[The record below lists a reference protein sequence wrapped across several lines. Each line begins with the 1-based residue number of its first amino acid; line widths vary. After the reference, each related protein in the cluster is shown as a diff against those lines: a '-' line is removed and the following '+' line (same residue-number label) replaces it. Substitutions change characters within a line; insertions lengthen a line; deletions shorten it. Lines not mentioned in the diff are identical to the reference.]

1 MTDTGPLA
9 SLSSGDL
16 WPTFGAHALQP
27 NRLRA
32 VYGARWIVT
41 QDGHV
46 DMVPGRG
53 GVEGDADNLLHWLNA
68 LGGPLN
74 GARRTAERLLQERVL
89 DTRKRSPVI
98 LFQDRFGVIV
108 ADTNA
113 SAGYLYVTG
122 WLFEDLPADRTTNGL
137 DKVLDAIHEKENH
150 DNED

>member
-16 WPTFGAHALQP
+16 WPSFGAHALQP
-27 NRLRA
+27 NGLRA

-46 DMVPGRG
+46 DVLWDRQ
-53 GVEGDADNLLHWLNA
+53 GVEGEAGALIDWLNDDA
-68 LGGPLN
+68 FTKACDT
-74 GARRTAERLLQERVL
+74 ARRFLKEHRLR
-89 DTRKRSPVI
+89 TRERSPVI
-98 LFQDRFGVIV
+98 LFQDRTGVIV

-122 WLFEDLPADRTTNGL
+122 WLYDDLPADCTTNGL
-137 DKVLDAIHEKENH
+137 DKVLAAIHGEE
-150 DNED
+150 